1 MPWLRYVS
9 RNMEVLEGQALAD
22 VLLRRYSKDPRG
34 WSFIVAPARAC
45 GFYDAIVASPD
56 QSWHLK
62 IDSVFKPSPLIV
74 GSRTEVDRG
83 RVGSLSPRSFGYREL
98 DPSMVMKILS
108 SSYGSEGGQR
118 DADGLGTKLDS
129 LLGLEPVV
137 PRPGRSYAQGPF
149 VLTPQ
154 RIVGSSE
161 RETSI
166 DDRLTSDL
174 LRLFRIRYPA
184 YG

>member
-1 MPWLRYVS
+1 
-9 RNMEVLEGQALAD
+9 MEILEGQTLAD

-34 WSFIVAPARAC
+34 WSFIVAPARAH

-62 IDSVFKPSPLIV
+62 MDSVFKPAPLIV
-74 GSRTEVDRG
+74 GARTEVDHG
-83 RVGSLSPRSFGYREL
+83 RVDSLSPTSFGFREL
-98 DPSMVMKILS
+98 DPSMIVKFLS
-108 SSYGSEGGQR
+108 SSYGSEGGR
-118 DADGLGTKLDS
+118 PEPDGLGPKLES

-149 VLTPQ
+149 VLSPQ
-154 RIVGSSE
+154 KIVGSSE
-161 RETSI
+161 RETSV

>member
-1 MPWLRYVS
+1 MPRKTDVS
-9 RNMEVLEGQALAD
+9 HNMEVLEGQALAD

-34 WSFIVAPARAC
+34 WSFVVAPARAH
-45 GFYDAIVASPD
+45 GFYDAIVAGPD

-62 IDSVFKPSPLIV
+62 MDSLFKPAPLIV
-74 GSRTEVDRG
+74 GSRAEVDRG
-83 RVGSLSPRSFGYREL
+83 RVGSLSPRPFGYREL
-98 DPSMVMKILS
+98 DPSMVMKILN
-108 SSYGSEGGQR
+108 SSYGSEESVP
-118 DADGLGTKLDS
+118 DAGGLGSRLES

-161 RETSI
+161 METSI

-174 LRLFRIRYPA
+174 LRLFRTRYPA